1 VNTYE
6 TTFILDPG
14 LEEARVD
21 AEIDRVSGWI
31 KDGGGEVVEI
41 QRWGRRRLA
50 YEIERKRDGIYTL
63 ILHTSPSD
71 LVRDVERRIR
81 LNESMMRVL
90 TVVHVPASAVPG
102 SEVSSDDQDDD
113 GSDEGPRRRVASDDR
128 DDDDED

>member
-1 VNTYE
+1 MNTYE

-14 LEEARVD
+14 LEESRVD
-21 AEIDRVSGWI
+21 AEIERVSGWI

-50 YEIERKRDGIYTL
+50 YEIERKRDGIYTM

-90 TVVHVPASAVPG
+90 TVVHVPASVTAETE
-102 SEVSSDDQDDD
+102 SSSDEQDDD
-113 GSDEGPRRRVASDDR
+113 GLGEEGRRRVAAGNR
-128 DDDDED
+128 DDDED